1 MAVTV
6 DDGGEDQ
13 ESTSSEKIE
22 VETYVHVD
30 EPRAKRPRGVE
41 TAFASIDA
49 FAEDRSSTPESLK
62 LS

>member
-22 VETYVHVD
+22 VETYVD